1 MACDINAIPALSQ
14 PYTEEIIVM
23 PTDESYCN
31 TCAKPFEW
39 IASISAYDR
48 RRKEGMHCP
57 DCDGTD
63 VVQQISAFQVKTS
76 KKS

>member
-1 MACDINAIPALSQ
+1 
-14 PYTEEIIVM
+14 M
-23 PTDESYCN
+23 PTYEFYCN
-31 TCAKPFEW
+31 KCAKRFEW
-39 IASISAYDR
+39 IASISEYDR

-57 DCDGTD
+57 DCDDTD

>member
-1 MACDINAIPALSQ
+1 
-14 PYTEEIIVM
+14 M
-23 PTDESYCN
+23 PTYEFYCN

-39 IASISAYDR
+39 TASIGEYER

-57 DCDGTD
+57 DCDGTE